1 LPAFSK
7 KKSCSGTGSTFK
19 FDKRQGSARLFVSDS
34 TAQHLNHSMIFDD
47 VPNFKERMF
56 SVITRRRCPFTKQPQ
71 GPSHYRSISNSP
83 YGRTHV
89 WKRRPPVLP
98 NPLVPK
104 FPQKVIRS
112 DGTSFTH
119 WTTSPKS
126 LVRLT
131 RDTTNNP
138 HWNTGNPSDRSVEDE
153 SGASGRLGRFSRK
166 FEELGS
172 HLDDTSWMEE
182 MSTVMGKENLGR
194 KAKPKYIPKQK

>member
-1 LPAFSK
+1 ML
-7 KKSCSGTGSTFK
+7 
-19 FDKRQGSARLFVSDS
+19 RQ
-34 TAQHLNHSMIFDD
+34 
-47 VPNFKERMF
+47 
-56 SVITRRRCPFTKQPQ
+56 CPFTKKELRGLRLPH
-71 GPSHYRSISNSP
+71 PTYCRSISNSP

-98 NPLVPK
+98 NPVVPK

-138 HWNTGNPSDRSVEDE
+138 HWNTGNPSDRSIEEE
-153 SGASGRLGRFSRK
+153 SGAAGRMGRFSRK
-166 FEELGS
+166 FVELGS
-172 HLDDTSWMEE
+172 DLDDTSWMEE
-182 MSTVMGKENLGR
+182 MSSVMKSEATVK
-194 KAKPKYIPKQK
+194 KAKPKVVPKPK